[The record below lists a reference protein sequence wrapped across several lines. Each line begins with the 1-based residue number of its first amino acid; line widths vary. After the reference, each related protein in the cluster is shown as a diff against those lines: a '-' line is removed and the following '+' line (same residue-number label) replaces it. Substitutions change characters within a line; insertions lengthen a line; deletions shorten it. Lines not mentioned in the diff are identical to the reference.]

1 MTENRY
7 SHGPIQDVTSPLM
20 TCYELNPGTGAP
32 DTLAVTAGSA
42 VNFTVD
48 SDIGH
53 PGPLLFY
60 LAKVPAGQTAATF
73 DGKGAVW
80 FKIFED
86 APKGLGTASITWP
99 SAGSYLHS
107 FPGGG
112 GLMLTVGQAKSK

>member
-1 MTENRY
+1 
-7 SHGPIQDVTSPLM
+7 M

-32 DTLAVTAGSA
+32 DTLAVAAGSP

-80 FKIFED
+80 FKIYED
-86 APKGLGTASITWP
+86 GPKGLGTGSITWP
-99 SAGSYLHS
+99 S
-107 FPGGG
+107 GGESLPFSGWVG
-112 GLMLTVGQAKSK
+112 GC

>member
-32 DTLAVTAGSA
+32 DTLSVTAGSA

-48 SDIGH
+48 SDVGH

-80 FKIFED
+80 FKIFQD
-86 APKGLGTASITWP
+86 APMGLGTGSITWP
-99 SAGSYLHS
+99 SAGSLPPPP
-107 FPGGG
+107 FLCCCWG
-112 GLMLTVGQAKSK
+112 